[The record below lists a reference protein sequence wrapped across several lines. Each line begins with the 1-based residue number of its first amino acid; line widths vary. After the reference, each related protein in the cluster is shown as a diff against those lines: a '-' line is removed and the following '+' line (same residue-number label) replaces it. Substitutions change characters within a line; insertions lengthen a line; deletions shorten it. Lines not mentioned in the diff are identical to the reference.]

1 VTAVAGSATGARPL
15 AGLGRLVR
23 FVLRRDRVR
32 LPVWLLSIAVVV
44 LGSVASFGTTYPTA
58 ADRQQRGDLVGA
70 NAAARLFTGP
80 GFGIDHYTFGAMT
93 ANELLPL
100 TCVVV
105 ALMSLFL
112 VIRHTRGEEEAGHTE
127 LLRAYGAGRRALPAA
142 AFVVV
147 AGANL
152 LLGLVLAFGLP
163 ISLDGLGS
171 RGSVAFAAAVVG
183 VGLVFTA
190 LGLLTAQLSVT
201 ARGAVGLAALVLGA
215 LYLLRGVADIT
226 GSALVWLSPFGWATE
241 MRAYV
246 DERWWPLALSVTL
259 AAALTTVAARVAGRR
274 DLGAGLLADRPGPA
288 RASRLLGSPVGLAFR
303 LQRTALVAWTVPL
316 LLIGVLYGSIAK
328 QAAASYDNNTTL
340 EGYLAHGGA
349 ADPADQF
356 LALELNIMALVAT
369 VFVITAVTRLR
380 SEETA
385 GRAEPVLAAA
395 VSRSRWLA
403 GHLTVAVVG
412 SVVLL
417 VAAGL
422 GVGVGRALS
431 VGDAAELP
439 SLVGASLAY
448 APAVWTFAGL
458 AVLLVG
464 LFPRA
469 TGVAWAA
476 LGVILLIGLLGP
488 LLNLPGWSYDLS
500 PFEQTP
506 RLPADQLT
514 ILPLLL
520 LTGIA
525 LVLAGVG
532 TASFRRR
539 DVR

>member
-1 VTAVAGSATGARPL
+1 
-15 AGLGRLVR
+15 
-23 FVLRRDRVR
+23 
-32 LPVWLLSIAVVV
+32 
-44 LGSVASFGTTYPTA
+44 
-58 ADRQQRGDLVGA
+58 
-70 NAAARLFTGP
+70 
-80 GFGIDHYTFGAMT
+80 
-93 ANELLPL
+93 
-100 TCVVV
+100 
-105 ALMSLFL
+105 
-112 VIRHTRGEEEAGHTE
+112 
-127 LLRAYGAGRRALPAA
+127 
-142 AFVVV
+142 
-147 AGANL
+147 
-152 LLGLVLAFGLP
+152 
-163 ISLDGLGS
+163 
-171 RGSVAFAAAVVG
+171 
-183 VGLVFTA
+183 
-190 LGLLTAQLSVT
+190 
-201 ARGAVGLAALVLGA
+201 
-215 LYLLRGVADIT
+215 
-226 GSALVWLSPFGWATE
+226 
-241 MRAYV
+241 
-246 DERWWPLALSVTL
+246 
-259 AAALTTVAARVAGRR
+259 
-274 DLGAGLLADRPGPA
+274 
-288 RASRLLGSPVGLAFR
+288 
-303 LQRTALVAWTVPL
+303 VPL
-316 LLIGVLYGSIAK
+316 LLMGVLYGSIAK